1 MIGIIYKFEIMSQVR
16 FNGHKPFY
24 IGQHWE
30 SNDVKFFLSYSES
43 NYIGSGAI
51 WLRLVSNLRKK
62 KPNNWRKFIKRE
74 ILFQS
79 DKISVNA
86 LNKLERFYIE
96 KEKSTIDYNLGGCN
110 IIIGASTEV
119 NPSQYDYVKE
129 KIRRTLTGK
138 LVGDKN
144 PFYGHHHT
152 EETRKKIKAK
162 RKLQVITEE
171 AKQKMKESRKDF
183 VWITNSEKETLV
195 NKNSKFPEGWC
206 RGRLK
211 FKK

>member
-1 MIGIIYKFEIMSQVR
+1 MIGIIYKFTIMSQVK
-16 FNGHKPFY
+16 FNGHRPFY

-30 SNDVKFFLSYSES
+30 NNDINFFLSYSQS

-51 WLRLVSNLRKK
+51 WLRLITNLKKK
-62 KPNNWRKFIKRE
+62 KPNNWRKFVKRE
-74 ILFQS
+74 ILFHS
-79 DKISVNA
+79 DKISQNA
-86 LNKLERFYIE
+86 LNKLEKFYIE
-96 KEKSTIDYNLGGCN
+96 KEKSIFNEEIGGCN
-110 IIIGASTEV
+110 IIIGSSFDV
-119 NPSQYDYVKE
+119 NPCKSEYVRN
-129 KIRRTLTGK
+129 KIRNTLTGK

-152 EETRKKIKAK
+152 EETRNKIKEK

-183 VWITNSEKETLV
+183 VWITNGVKETLV
-195 NKNSKFPEGWC
+195 NKNLPMQDGWY

-211 FKK
+211 K

>member
-1 MIGIIYKFEIMSQVR
+1 MIGIIYKFEIMSQVK
-16 FNGHKPFY
+16 FNGYKPFY
-24 IGQHWE
+24 VGQHWE

-51 WLRLVSNLRKK
+51 WLRLLSNLKKK
-62 KPNNWRKFIKRE
+62 KPNNWRKFVKRE
-74 ILFQS
+74 ILFHSNNVSQS
-79 DKISVNA
+79 T

-110 IIIGASTEV
+110 IITGASIEV
-119 NPSQYDYVKE
+119 NPSQCDYVRE
-129 KIRRTLTGK
+129 KISKTLTGRFI
-138 LVGDKN
+138 GDKN

-171 AKQKMKESRKDF
+171 IKRKMKESRKDF
-183 VWITNSEKETLV
+183 VWITNGEKETLV
-195 NKNSKFPEGWC
+195 NKNSTLPDGWH